1 MSSKKIIV
9 TDDDRDDFYDL
20 MDSQLN
26 AYDISD
32 LAKAITVEVFRNGP
46 VEDMHAAGKLS
57 EEDMKTLNKYMVNK
71 LARLLYLFEEED
83 SFGLCLLLNFARSCA
98 TEWDEPEIDLDELE
112 ELKKYANMDETIR
125 FFKKNKMYGFE

>member
-57 EEDMKTLNKYMVNK
+57 EEDMKTLNKYMV
-71 LARLLYLFEEED
+71 
-83 SFGLCLLLNFARSCA
+83 S
-98 TEWDEPEIDLDELE
+98 ELP
-112 ELKKYANMDETIR
+112 
-125 FFKKNKMYGFE
+125 

>member
-32 LAKAITVEVFRNGP
+32 LAKAITVEAFRNGP

-71 LARLLYLFEEED
+71 LARLLYLFDKED
-83 SFGLCLLLNFARSCA
+83 SFGLCVLLGSAIKHAR
-98 TEWDEPEIDLDELE
+98 EWDEPEIDWE
-112 ELKKYANMDETIR
+112 ELDKLKEFANMDETIR